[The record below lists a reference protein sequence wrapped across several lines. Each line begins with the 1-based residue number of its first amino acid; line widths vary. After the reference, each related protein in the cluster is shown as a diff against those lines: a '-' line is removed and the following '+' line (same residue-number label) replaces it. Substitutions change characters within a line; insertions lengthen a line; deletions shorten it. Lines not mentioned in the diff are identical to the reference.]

1 MELICEAT
9 KAPHKKINMSGIYL
23 HIPFCKKA
31 CHYCNFHFSTSSNY
45 IGEMTSALK
54 KELFLRKNEA
64 THPVETI
71 YFGGGTPS
79 MLSEIAISELIAEV
93 KSQFDITSNPEITL
107 EANPDDLTPPY
118 LAALKNAGINRLSI
132 GVQSFHDEELTLM
145 NRAHNG
151 KQAIQ
156 SVLWAQEFFENVSL
170 DLLFGTPH
178 TTLAD
183 WKKNLEIALT
193 LNVPHIS
200 SYALTLEPKTAL
212 EHFVKK
218 GVVSLLDETDV
229 EEQFLYLVDTLTANG
244 YSHYELSSFGK
255 PRYHS
260 KNNTAYW
267 KGKPYLGIG
276 PSAHGFDGDNRYW
289 NVSNNAAYLK
299 EIESG
304 KLPQTIEKLSVID
317 KFNEAIMIGL
327 RASWGVSLHQL
338 EQHLGKRYRD
348 HLEQQAQR
356 FIHEE
361 LLHIQNDCLKTTR
374 KGAFLADGISAD
386 LFLIDLLDASP

>member
-1 MELICEAT
+1 
-9 KAPHKKINMSGIYL
+9 MSGIYL

-31 CHYCNFHFSTSSNY
+31 CHYCNFHFSTTGDYKN
-45 IGEMTSALK
+45 EMVEAIK
-54 KELFLRKNEA
+54 NELRLRKHEA
-64 THPVETI
+64 SLPVETI

-79 MLSEIAISELIAEV
+79 MLSSMAISELIATIR
-93 KSQFDITSNPEITL
+93 SQFNISTNPEITL
-107 EANPDDLTPPY
+107 EANPDDLTSSY
-118 LAALKNAGINRLSI
+118 LAGLKNAGVNRLSI
-132 GVQSFHDEELTLM
+132 GVQSFHDKELTLM
-145 NRAHNG
+145 NRAHSG

-156 SVLWAQEFFENVSL
+156 SVVLAQEFFNNVSL

-178 TTLAD
+178 TTFSD
-183 WKKNLEIALT
+183 WKRNLDTALT
-193 LNVPHIS
+193 LDVPHIS

-218 GVVSLLDETDV
+218 GVVSLLDESDV

-244 YSHYELSSFGK
+244 YEHYELSSFGK
-255 PRYHS
+255 AGYHS

-276 PSAHGFDGDNRYW
+276 PSAHGFDGAQRYW
-289 NVSNNAAYLK
+289 NISNNAAYIK
-299 EIESG
+299 KIETG
-304 KLPQTIEKLSVID
+304 ELPQTVEKLSVVD

-327 RASWGVSLHQL
+327 RASWGVSLGQM
-338 EQHLGKRYRD
+338 EQDLGKQYRK

-356 FIHEE
+356 FIDEK
-361 LLHIQNDCLKTTR
+361 LLHIEANSLKTTR

-386 LFLIDLLDASP
+386 LFLIDLLGAKP

>member
-1 MELICEAT
+1 
-9 KAPHKKINMSGIYL
+9 MSGIYL

-31 CHYCNFHFSTSSNY
+31 CHYCNFHFSTTGDYKN
-45 IGEMTSALK
+45 EMVEAIK
-54 KELFLRKNEA
+54 NELRLRKHEA
-64 THPVETI
+64 SLPVETI

-79 MLSEIAISELIAEV
+79 MLSSMAISELIATIR
-93 KSQFDITSNPEITL
+93 SQFNISANPEITL
-107 EANPDDLTPPY
+107 EANPDDLTSSY
-118 LAALKNAGINRLSI
+118 LAGLKNAGVNRLSI
-132 GVQSFHDEELTLM
+132 GVQSFHDKELTLM
-145 NRAHNG
+145 NRAHSG

-156 SVLWAQEFFENVSL
+156 SVVLAQQFFNNVSL

-178 TTLAD
+178 TTFSD
-183 WKKNLEIALT
+183 WKRNLDTALT
-193 LNVPHIS
+193 LDVPHIS

-218 GVVSLLDETDV
+218 GVVSLLDENDV

-244 YSHYELSSFGK
+244 YEHYELSSFGK
-255 PRYHS
+255 AGYHS

-276 PSAHGFDGDNRYW
+276 PSAHGFDGAQRYW
-289 NVSNNAAYLK
+289 NISNNAAYIK
-299 EIESG
+299 KIETG
-304 KLPQTIEKLSVID
+304 ELPQTVEKLSVVD

-327 RASWGVSLHQL
+327 RASWGVSLGQM
-338 EQHLGKRYRD
+338 EQDLGKQYRK

-356 FIHEE
+356 FIDEK
-361 LLHIQNDCLKTTR
+361 LLHIEANSLKTTR

-386 LFLIDLLDASP
+386 LFLIDLLGAKP